1 MRIEQKILSSLIH
14 DEEFTRKT
22 APFIKPSYF
31 QERLEKV
38 VSQEILSFFEK
49 YNKQPTRDIIKIE
62 LGNRRDLTDKELAE
76 AQRVVDDLQPDRSS
90 SSEWMLSKTE
100 EFCKDR
106 AVYNA
111 ILESIK
117 IIDGKETKLT
127 QEAIPKILQD
137 ALAVSF
143 DQHVG
148 HDYINDA
155 ESRFDFYHKKEDKIA
170 FDLELLNLITAG
182 GLSKKSLNVVLAG
195 TGAGKSLFM
204 CHFAAS
210 TLMQGKNVLYITLEM
225 AEERI
230 AERIDAN
237 LLNLSMDEL
246 KVVDRQVFE
255 NRVSKLA
262 AKTQGKLIIK
272 EYPTASAHSGHFRAL
287 IEELKAKRDFTPE
300 VLIIDYLNICASAR
314 LKMGASVN
322 SYLFIKSIAEELR
335 GLAVEYN
342 VPILT
347 ATQVTRGGYNS
358 SDVELTDTSESFGLP
373 ATADLMFALIR
384 SEELDALNQIM
395 VKQLKNRYADPSNY
409 KRFVI
414 GVDRSKMKL
423 YDVEESAQDGLTDS
437 GQDDTP
443 LFDKSTFGKRARS
456 DGFGDFK
463 YGE

>member
-1 MRIEQKILSSLIH
+1 MRIEQKILANLIH
-14 DEEFTRKT
+14 NEEYTRKV
-22 APFIKPSYF
+22 APFIVPSYF

-38 VSQEILSFFEK
+38 VIQEITAFFGK
-49 YNKQPTRDIIKIE
+49 YNKLPTQDILKIE
-62 LGNRRDLTDKELAE
+62 LGNRKDITDKELDE
-76 AQRVVDDLQPDRSS
+76 AQRIVDTLHPDRTNLD
-90 SSEWMLSKTE
+90 WMLQKTE
-100 EFCKDR
+100 KFCKDR

-111 ILESIK
+111 ILQGIK
-117 IIDGKETKLT
+117 IIEGKDDNMT
-127 QEAIPKILQD
+127 QEAIPKILSD

-155 ESRFDFYHKKEDKIA
+155 ESRFDFYHRVEEKVA
-170 FDLELLNLITAG
+170 FDLEMMNKITAG

-204 CHFAAS
+204 CHMAAS
-210 TLMQGKNVLYITLEM
+210 TLMQGLNVLYITLEM

-237 LLNLSMDEL
+237 LMNLSMDEL
-246 KVVDRQVFE
+246 KVIDKSVFD
-255 NRVSKLA
+255 NRVKKIA
-262 AKTQGKLIIK
+262 DKTQGKLIVK

-287 IEELKAKRDFTPE
+287 IEELKTKREFTPDI
-300 VLIIDYLNICASAR
+300 LIIDYLNICSSAR

-322 SYLFIKSIAEELR
+322 SYLYIKSIAEELR

-342 VPILT
+342 VPVLT
-347 ATQVTRGGYNS
+347 ATQTTRGGYDN
-358 SDVELTDTSESFGLP
+358 SDVGLTDTSESFGLP

-384 SEELDALNQIM
+384 SEELDELNQIM
-395 VKQLKNRYADPSNY
+395 IKQLKNRYADPGSY
-409 KRFVI
+409 KRFVV

-423 YDVEESAQDGLTDS
+423 YDVEESAQQDIADS

-443 LFDKSTFGKRARS
+443 MFDKSSFGKRAKREGS
-456 DGFGDFK
+456 FKDFK
-463 YGE
+463 